1 MTTPRVERPLLGVS
15 LIIFAEA
22 VLVVTGILIRE
33 LGGDLGVMQ
42 LIFLRNIIGLLYMVV
57 VVRLNGGISLRSSCL
72 HLHFMRASVG
82 VTAMGCLYYGWTHL
96 PLGTAALLKQTAP
109 LFLPILGLWLL
120 RERIAPILRYS
131 LPIGFC
137 GIALV
142 LQPSNASLQLAV
154 IVGLVGAV
162 LSALAK
168 IYIRMMKETEP
179 SRRIVFYFALFGTLL
194 TAPFALLE
202 WSPLTYWLWVGV
214 AAIGALSTL
223 AQLAMTRAYHNA
235 PAGYL
240 GPFTYSSVVIAT
252 LLGWLIWDESLRQ
265 TTLLG
270 MTLILA
276 GGVLTLRAKSN

>member
-1 MTTPRVERPLLGVS
+1 MTSPRVERPLLGVS

-42 LIFLRNIIGLLYMVV
+42 LIFLRNIIGLLYMLVL
-57 VVRLNGGISLRSSCL
+57 VRLNGGISLRSSRL
-72 HLHFMRASVG
+72 HLHFMRAWIG
-82 VTAMGCLYYGWTHL
+82 VMAMGCLYYGWTHL

-120 RERIAPILRYS
+120 RERINPILRYS

-154 IVGLVGAV
+154 IAGLVGAV

-179 SRRIVFYFALFGTLL
+179 SRRVVFYFALFGTLL
-194 TAPFALLE
+194 TAPFALME
-202 WSPLTYWLWVGV
+202 WSPLTYWQWVGV

-240 GPFTYSSVVIAT
+240 GPFTYSSVLIAT

-270 MTLILA
+270 MVLILA